1 MLLRGVVCAQ
11 GSVWCE
17 PSTRL
22 SDPRWVEAFPLLAGP
37 LSPKT
42 RFIPPWSSAPPESRS
57 SSHRPAWFRPG
68 SPSWV
73 PTPFNGIHLRAP
85 SWSRSFAT
93 HPGSALEL
101 SQLLSGLCKQAF
113 HGLVSC
119 RNRSWTAFPRAFP
132 SQGSRAPLGVAL
144 PPCGYP
150 PSCEARLTLTLSP
163 PVSFDSLAPGAAPP
177 TDLPKPADLADST
190 PFWGALAEF
199 PRRL

>member
-1 MLLRGVVCAQ
+1 VRTFNASLR
-11 GSVWCE
+11 
-17 PSTRL
+17 P
-22 SDPRWVEAFPLLAGP
+22 PLGRS
-37 LSPKT
+37 LSPA
-42 RFIPPWSSAPPESRS
+42 RRSPESKDQVHPTVER
-57 SSHRPAWFRPG
+57 RPFRVSFLLSPPGLVRPG

-177 TDLPKPADLADST
+177 TGLPKPADLTDST